1 MSIISKKTLLSFK
14 QSFLLFFSLLS
25 TPKMGS
31 ARIKNRCKSKIIKRG
46 AKKCVRV
53 TSVKIA
59 KIIQIKPII
68 WRIWN
73 NNCTENRGLDNIARN

>member
-1 MSIISKKTLLSFK
+1 
-14 QSFLLFFSLLS
+14 
-25 TPKMGS
+25 MGS

>member
-14 QSFLLFFSLLS
+14 QSFLLFLAYYRHL
-25 TPKMGS
+25 KWGLQELK
-31 ARIKNRCKSKIIKRG
+31 IRCKSKIIKKG